1 MQMFYVR
8 LWGKKIFAL
17 LEKLKPKFLN
27 GCKENG
33 HDVTVAEKVW
43 KDWEAFAAYAFNKSH
58 STCYSIVAY
67 QTAYLKAHYPA
78 EYMASVLT
86 HNQSHIDKVT
96 FFMEECRHQEIKV
109 LGPNINE
116 SGLNFEVN
124 KDGEIRFGLGAIKG
138 AGEAA
143 VLAIIEERDHGPYKD
158 IFDFSKR
165 VNLRA
170 VNKKTFEC
178 MAMSGTFDC
187 FEEYHRH
194 QFLFQPENDMN
205 LIEKVIK
212 YGNKEQ
218 SEKMLPNRASLVAI
232 VECKFP
238 VPKVPN
244 CEPYGDIEKLKI
256 EKEVVGFY
264 ISGHPL
270 DQFKFEIDSFAK
282 NKFSDLHELD
292 SRIGSEI
299 TVAGIVSEVTHRVT
313 KNGKP
318 FGILTVEGYDDSHT
332 FYLFFR

>member
-1 MQMFYVR
+1 MLHVR
-8 LWGKKIFAL
+8 KGKGNRQRVVPIGKTAVKYLKEYLAGTYGITVYQEQVMLLSQKLANFSKGDADVLRKAMGKKIFAL
-17 LEKLKPKFLN
+17 LEKLKPKFLD
-27 GCKENG
+27 GCKDNG
-33 HDVTVAEKVW
+33 HDVKVAEKVW

-86 HNQSHIDKVT
+86 HNQSQIEKVT
-96 FFMEECRHQEIKV
+96 FFMDECRHQGIKV

-124 KDGEIRFGLGAIKG
+124 KHGEIRFGLGAIKG

-143 VLAIIEERDHGPYKD
+143 VQAIIKEREKGPYKD
-158 IFDFSKR
+158 IFDFAKR

-187 FEEYHRH
+187 FEEYHRR
-194 QFLFQPENDMN
+194 QFLFEPESDMN

-218 SEKMLPNRASLVAI
+218 AEMNSSQQSL
-232 VECKFP
+232 
-238 VPKVPN
+238 
-244 CEPYGDIEKLKI
+244 
-256 EKEVVGFY
+256 
-264 ISGHPL
+264 
-270 DQFKFEIDSFAK
+270 
-282 NKFSDLHELD
+282 
-292 SRIGSEI
+292 
-299 TVAGIVSEVTHRVT
+299 
-313 KNGKP
+313 
-318 FGILTVEGYDDSHT
+318 
-332 FYLFFR
+332 